1 MKYKNL
7 GDPFKS
13 EYITLYNCDCME
25 LLKQTPDNYY
35 SLCICDPPYG
45 LGNRLSDGGGK
56 LKNTPM
62 AELYRNKD
70 WDVLPNKI
78 YWKELFRITKNQIIF
93 GANYFLEYLSNTRGF
108 VCWDKKQS
116 MPTLSACELIWT
128 SFDKPAKIASY
139 SSMDLNRFH
148 PTQKPITLY
157 KWLLH
162 NYAKEGDTIFD
173 SHLGSGSSMIA
184 AHEYGFKFVG
194 CEIDQDYFNASV
206 KRFKEQTAQQSL
218 FKT

>member
-93 GANYFLEYLSNTRGF
+93 GIAQANLSTTR
-108 VCWDKKQS
+108 
-116 MPTLSACELIWT
+116 
-128 SFDKPAKIASY
+128 
-139 SSMDLNRFH
+139 
-148 PTQKPITLY
+148 
-157 KWLLH
+157 
-162 NYAKEGDTIFD
+162 
-173 SHLGSGSSMIA
+173 
-184 AHEYGFKFVG
+184 
-194 CEIDQDYFNASV
+194 
-206 KRFKEQTAQQSL
+206 TA
-218 FKT
+218 